1 MAIQARKSPT
11 APPMSVSRRFSL
23 MTWLSSVRRLAPKAL
38 RTAISGRRYCIRAA
52 TMPLRFR
59 AGTSRS
65 NRMESATYHQRLWLL
80 SARNTAV
87 SPCHTLE

>member
-11 APPMSVSRRFSL
+11 APPMSVSRRFSM
-23 MTWLSSVRRLAPKAL
+23 MTRLSSVRRLAPKAL
-38 RTAISGRRYCIRAA
+38 RTDISGRRRCIRAA

-59 AGTSRS
+59 AGTNKSS
-65 NRMESATYHQRLWLL
+65 MMERATYHQRLWLL
-80 SARNTAV
+80 STKNTAV